1 MSKPKPPLFL
11 EREPYRRRRLTD
23 GARFLPILGFVLI
36 LLPALWTRGTATGT
50 TAEAIYI
57 FGLWILLIVAAALLS
72 RPLRSIQ
79 DRGEGTGRPA
89 PEARNGNNQG
99 SDGGSEGGGGSAAD
113 GAQ

>member
-79 DRGEGTGRPA
+79 ERGEGTERSA
-89 PEARNGNNQG
+89 PEAR
-99 SDGGSEGGGGSAAD
+99 SDDIRTDGGTGSSAD